1 MEKIKKNSPLML
13 ELVLKLYAL
22 TCTWQGEVKYHIK
35 QAKQNSNNMKRASMA
50 TQEEQQRL
58 GYQVFEVRKE

>member
-1 MEKIKKNSPLML
+1 MEKMKKNSPLML
-13 ELVLKLYAL
+13 ELVSKLYTL

-35 QAKQNSNNMKRASMA
+35 QAKQNSNMKRASMA

-58 GYQVFEVRKE
+58 GYQVLEVRKE